1 MRRGE
6 LWQNVKQKKTNRH
19 VFVVILATKKACV
32 VNALAIIEIEGN
44 SLHVSS
50 RMTWKEPMIEV

>member
-1 MRRGE
+1 MIGGKV
-6 LWQNVKQKKTNRH
+6 WQNVKQKKTNRH
-19 VFVVILATKKACV
+19 VFVVILATKKAFV
-32 VNALAIIEIEGN
+32 ANALAIIELEGN